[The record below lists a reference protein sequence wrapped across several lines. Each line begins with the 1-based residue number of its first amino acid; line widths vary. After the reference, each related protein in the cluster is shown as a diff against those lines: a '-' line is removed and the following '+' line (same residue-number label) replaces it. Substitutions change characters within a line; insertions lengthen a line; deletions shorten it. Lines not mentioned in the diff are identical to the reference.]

1 MPRGK
6 RISDEIRAN
15 IIASLLQGQG
25 VNEVA
30 DEYEI
35 PKQTVSNIKKAIKV
49 DLGQVGTKK
58 NKDISEL
65 VYEYLD
71 EGFKTAIAGL
81 QEVRKPEYIQ
91 KQDIASYATHFGIL
105 SDKLF
110 RILSAINPGDPE

>member
-1 MPRGK
+1 MARGK

-25 VNEVA
+25 VNDVA
-30 DEYEI
+30 EEYQI

-49 DLGQVGTKK
+49 DLGQAGTKK
-58 NKDISEL
+58 KDISEL

>member
-1 MPRGK
+1 MARGK

-25 VNEVA
+25 VNDVA
-30 DEYEI
+30 EEYQI
-35 PKQTVSNIKKAIKV
+35 PKQTVSNIKKAIKT
-49 DLGQVGTKK
+49 DLGQIGTKK
-58 NKDISEL
+58 KDISEL

-110 RILSAINPGDPE
+110 RILSAINPGGPE